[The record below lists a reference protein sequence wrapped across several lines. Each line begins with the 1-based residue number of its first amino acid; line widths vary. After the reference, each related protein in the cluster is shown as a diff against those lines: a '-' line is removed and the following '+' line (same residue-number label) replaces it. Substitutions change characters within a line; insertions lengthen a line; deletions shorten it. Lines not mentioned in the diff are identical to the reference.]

1 MFEISSWKFSTLAG
15 TCVVIVQ
22 SLSCVRLF
30 ASPWTAA
37 CQASLSFT
45 ISVSLLKDMSIE
57 SVMPCNDLILCL
69 PLSSCS
75 QSFPGLGS
83 FLISQLFASGGQSL
97 GASAPVLVLPMNVQ
111 RRFPL
116 ELTGLISSLSK
127 GLSRVYSSITVWKHQ
142 FFNTQ
147 PSLWSTSHIHTWLLG
162 KS

>member
-1 MFEISSWKFSTLAG
+1 MLEISSWKFSTLAG
-15 TCVVIVQ
+15 TCVAIVQ
-22 SLSCVRLF
+22 SLSCVQLF
-30 ASPWTAA
+30 ATPWTAA

-45 ISVSLLKDMSIE
+45 VSVSLLKHMSTE
-57 SVMPCNDLILCL
+57 SVMPCNDLILCR

-97 GASAPVLVLPMNVQ
+97 GASAPALVRPMNVQ
-111 RRFPL
+111 RWFPL

-162 KS
+162 KP

>member
-1 MFEISSWKFSTLAG
+1 MNMNSAFKGQEQVLLF
-15 TCVVIVQ
+15 IVQ

-30 ASPWTAA
+30 ATPWTAA
-37 CQASLSFT
+37 CQASPSFT
-45 ISVSLLKDMSIE
+45 ISMSLLKHMSTE
-57 SVMPCNDLILCL
+57 SVMPCNDLILCR

-97 GASAPVLVLPMNVQ
+97 GASAPALVLPMNVQ
-111 RRFPL
+111 RWFPL

-162 KS
+162 KP